1 MSQLRNGVCRNSEVV
16 FGHRPTVAYL
26 PIPELVE
33 NQRRSIAMLPGCAPA
48 LDRDQA
54 LKLLGELEAALLE
67 PRKLRTQGGVQ

>member
-16 FGHRPTVAYL
+16 FCHRPTVAYL

-33 NQRRSIAMLPGCAPA
+33 NQRRSIAIRGTPRT
-48 LDRDQA
+48 LDRDQD